1 MHTRCP
7 NPEPFPNPN
16 PNPDPSPD
24 PNPNPNPNPNP
35 IEGVRTLLDKWSER
49 GNNPYSNPAAASS
62 KPMPAPQPQR
72 GSESTCRAGFCT
84 QLGLLVLRD
93 LAVAKREPLAY
104 LLRMGANFFCS
115 TLLGIIYTETRNRKQ
130 DQVQSRCYY
139 VQFSLGLPTQ
149 LILVAVFQY
158 YQQWVSL
165 KKEVK
170 DGMYHPVAAAV
181 ASWVVQAPMQFILP

>member
-1 MHTRCP
+1 MH
-7 NPEPFPNPN
+7 
-16 PNPDPSPD
+16 
-24 PNPNPNPNPNP
+24 
-35 IEGVRTLLDKWSER
+35 TLLDKWSER
-49 GNNPYSNPAAASS
+49 GGKPYNGLAPDSGERGMWTPGESNS
-62 KPMPAPQPQR
+62 
-72 GSESTCRAGFCT
+72 RAGFCT
-84 QLGLLVLRD
+84 QLGVLVLRD

-115 TLLGIIYTETRNRKQ
+115 VLLGIIYTETRNRKQ

-139 VQFSLGLPTQ
+139 VMFSLGLPTQ
-149 LILVAVFQY
+149 LIIVTVFQY

-181 ASWVVQAPMQFILP
+181 ASWVVQAPVSMHDHSPVSMHDHSPVSMHDHRRRYSSRWPRARWCRSSS